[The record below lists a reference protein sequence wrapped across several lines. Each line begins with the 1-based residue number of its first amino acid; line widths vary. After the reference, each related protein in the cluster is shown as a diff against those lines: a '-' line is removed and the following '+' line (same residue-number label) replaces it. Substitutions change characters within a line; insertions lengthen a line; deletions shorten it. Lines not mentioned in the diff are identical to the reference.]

1 MDKNS
6 MADRI
11 RALREENGLS
21 LTEFGKKLEV
31 TKSAVHAYEIGLNVP
46 TLAVLYKMAAEFH
59 VSIDYLAGIKH
70 ENSLDIG
77 HLTAKQRQFIRQ
89 MVGYLGTVKEE

>member
-1 MDKNS
+1 MDKNN

-21 LTEFGKKLEV
+21 LTEFGKRLEV

-46 TLAVLYKMAAEFH
+46 TLAVLYRMAAEFH
-59 VSIDYLAGIKH
+59 VSIDYLTGINN
-70 ENSLDIG
+70 ENILDIG
-77 HLTAKQRQFIRQ
+77 HLTAKQRQFVRQ
-89 MVGYLGTVKEE
+89 MVGYLGTVKE

>member
-1 MDKNS
+1 

-21 LTEFGKKLEV
+21 LTEFGKRLEV

-46 TLAVLYKMAAEFH
+46 TLAVLYRMAYEFH
-59 VSIDYLAGIKH
+59 VSIDYLTGINN
-70 ENSLDIG
+70 ENILDIG
-77 HLTAKQRQFIRQ
+77 HLTKKQRQFIRQ